1 MMKFLSYS
9 FFVLILSGCLGGYSP
24 NSNFYRLKPD
34 IKIYTISDVSAN
46 ISVEKPAIPEYLD
59 KPQMITFDDDSSEMK
74 INEFNRWGENLDN
87 MIQRQIADDLRVL
100 LPRSQIAIANQNMQT
115 ADYNITIHI
124 MNMDMIK
131 QGKIKFSAIWFIQNK
146 QGKILK
152 EKNFVTEKT
161 IIPNYNNYAIESAN
175 ILREMTID
183 IAKEIS
189 RI

>member
-1 MMKFLSYS
+1 MK
-9 FFVLILSGCLGGYSP
+9 G
-24 NSNFYRLKPD
+24 
-34 IKIYTISDVSAN
+34 
-46 ISVEKPAIPEYLD
+46 E
-59 KPQMITFDDDSSEMK
+59 
-74 INEFNRWGENLDN
+74 INKVMSKCN
-87 MIQRQIADDLRVL
+87 V
-100 LPRSQIAIANQNMQT
+100 IAIANQNMQT

-161 IIPNYNNYAIESAN
+161 IIPNYNNYAIDSAN